1 MTSCF
6 LREPTYAQQ
15 NHLEVHVGCS
25 IRNLMIHM
33 KKQLKRYRSKHGCN
47 QLTLKFSPFVIEGV
61 IMVLLTIMLCIITQV
76 LIPPPTSDEHSIT

>member
-15 NHLEVHVGCS
+15 NPLEVHVGRS
-25 IRNLMIHM
+25 IRNPMIHM
-33 KKQLKRYRSKHGCN
+33 KKQLKRYQFEHGCN
-47 QLTLKFSPFVIEGV
+47 QLTLKFPSFVMKGV

-76 LIPPPTSDEHSIT
+76 LIPPPISDEHSIT